1 MRSSLCGLLLFCLVL
16 AGCGGSDLRHE
27 LRDRPGLD
35 DFLSGYVERD
45 AYPFLYARLED
56 RDGNLIYEHSA
67 ANPALLDGARIDGQT
82 WFRIWSM
89 SKLVTISVV
98 MDLVEDGVL
107 RLDDPVARYIPE
119 FAGLQ
124 VATGPA
130 GENLA
135 RVAAT
140 LYGPSGSAE
149 SAVAE
154 TCPLP
159 TVDARPGM
167 TVADLIHHRAG
178 FYYGLTRVKCL
189 DELFLKEELTQ
200 AKSSEDL
207 ILRLSRLPLIQQPG
221 EDYFYGTGTTVLGLV
236 AERATGK
243 PLAALVEERLTRPAD
258 IEGLQYGLPEGVA
271 LLPRVTGDGGT
282 LRVFSGE
289 ELDLLEAGVSMY
301 SREYPLNL
309 GGEGMVATADGYA
322 DFLRLFLAGG
332 ELNGHRFLQE
342 ATIRDMTSPHTLTD
356 NPAGYNGY
364 NLWVNNGRLPDGRQ
378 GQGGL
383 WIGGGYEGTQFWI
396 DPDRGFVGVVMT
408 QVEAPPPAAN
418 GFIEA
423 FREAVYDRLLVDGQP
438 VRSEFAAD

>member
-1 MRSSLCGLLLFCLVL
+1 MRGKGFGLLMGCLAL
-16 AGCGGSDLRHE
+16 AGCGSSDMRHD

-67 ANPALLDGARIDGQT
+67 ANPTLLDGAQLGGQT

-119 FAGLQ
+119 FAGLK
-124 VATGPA
+124 VATGPG

-135 RVAAT
+135 SVAAA
-140 LYGPSGSAE
+140 LSGPGGKGAA
-149 SAVAE
+149 AVAT

-159 TVDARPGM
+159 DVDARPGM

-178 FYYGLTRVKCL
+178 FYYGLTGVQCL
-189 DELFLKEELTQ
+189 DQRFMEEDLTR
-200 AKSSEDL
+200 ASSSDDL

-221 EDYFYGTGTTVLGLV
+221 VDYFYGTGTTVLGLV

-243 PLAALVEERLTRPAD
+243 PLATLVEERLTRPAH
-258 IEGLQYGLPEGVA
+258 IEGLQYGLPDQAE
-271 LLPRVTGDGGT
+271 LLPRITGEGGT
-282 LRVFSGE
+282 LRLAAGK
-289 ELDLLEAGVSMY
+289 ELDLFGAGVPMY

-322 DFLRLFLAGG
+322 DFLRLILARGT
-332 ELNGHRFLQE
+332 LNGHRFLE
-342 ATIRDMTSPHTLTD
+342 EPTIQDMTSPHTLTD
-356 NPAGYNGY
+356 NAFGYNGY
-364 NLWVNNGRLPDGRQ
+364 NLWVNSGKLPDGRQ

-396 DPDRGFVGVVMT
+396 DPERGFVGVVMT
-408 QVEAPPPAAN
+408 QLHAPPPAAK

-423 FREAVYDRLLVDGQP
+423 FREAVYDRLVVDGQP
-438 VRSEFAAD
+438 VRPAWAAD